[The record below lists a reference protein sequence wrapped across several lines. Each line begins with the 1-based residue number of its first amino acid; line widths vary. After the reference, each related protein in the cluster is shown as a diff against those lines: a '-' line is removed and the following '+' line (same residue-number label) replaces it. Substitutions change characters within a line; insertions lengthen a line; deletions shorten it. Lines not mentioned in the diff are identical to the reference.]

1 MKSKKLWMGL
11 VLVVALVLAGALL
24 VPKYP
29 PVRIRGTWE
38 KDEAQTSALA
48 YEMDMSQFLTG
59 ADAITFDKAG
69 MATFEGEGIATVQ
82 CPYELNPTALSAR
95 VLRFTL
101 EQDGQPYY
109 EGVAFTIEGD
119 TLRLGSS
126 SAPLVFTK
134 AK

>member
-1 MKSKKLWMGL
+1 MKNKKLWTGL

-38 KDEAQTSALA
+38 KDRAQTSALA
-48 YEMDMSQFLTG
+48 HEMDMPQFLTE
-59 ADAITFDKAG
+59 ADAITFDKTG

-82 CPYELNPTALSAR
+82 CPYELDPTALSAR
-95 VLRFTL
+95 VLRFAL

-126 SAPLVFTK
+126 GAPLVFTK